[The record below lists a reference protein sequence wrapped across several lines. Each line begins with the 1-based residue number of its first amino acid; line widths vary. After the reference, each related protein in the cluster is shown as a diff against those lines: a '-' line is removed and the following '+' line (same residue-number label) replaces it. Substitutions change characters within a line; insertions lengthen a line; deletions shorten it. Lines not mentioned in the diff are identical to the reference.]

1 MYITIFHWGFSN
13 LYTANIINILKEII
27 FHLTKNSHLRLTFEN
42 ISFLLGQDNKS
53 ITDLVRL
60 TYL

>member
-1 MYITIFHWGFSN
+1 MYITIFDWGFSN

-42 ISFLLGQDNKS
+42 ISFLLGQDN
-53 ITDLVRL
+53 ICI
-60 TYL
+60 